1 MRLIDRY
8 ILKQFLWTFVFAQIA
23 LSVIFVI
30 IDLMS
35 NLDRFLDQNATWMII
50 SKYYLYYIP
59 EILKLMT
66 PVSTLLSTL
75 FTVGRM
81 STLNEITAMKSG
93 GVSLYRIL
101 LPFIIVSLIISFSHL
116 YFNGWIVPEANQ
128 KKHAI
133 SHKYLS
139 RAYAG
144 GPIYNLYLRE
154 GPRTNLIMQYYD
166 SDMKSGSRVAIEYFT
181 SEQTPRLVRR
191 VESNSI
197 RWNEDNRNWT
207 LLQVIERDYEGIN
220 VLTKKHDSLHLELN
234 ITDDK
239 IGKLKLS
246 PEEMTYDE
254 LAEFIE
260 ILRSGGRNVTQLQI
274 EYHGNFAYPFANFI
288 VILFGV
294 PFASVKRKGGI
305 AIQIGAALVISF
317 FYILFLKVSQPI
329 AQSFNIEPM
338 LAGWAANIMFFVAG
352 LFVMFKT
359 KT

>member
-1 MRLIDRY
+1 
-8 ILKQFLWTFVFAQIA
+8 
-23 LSVIFVI
+23 
-30 IDLMS
+30 
-35 NLDRFLDQNATWMII
+35 
-50 SKYYLYYIP
+50 
-59 EILKLMT
+59 
-66 PVSTLLSTL
+66 
-75 FTVGRM
+75 
-81 STLNEITAMKSG
+81 
-93 GVSLYRIL
+93 
-101 LPFIIVSLIISFSHL
+101 
-116 YFNGWIVPEANQ
+116 
-128 KKHAI
+128 
-133 SHKYLS
+133 
-139 RAYAG
+139 
-144 GPIYNLYLRE
+144 
-154 GPRTNLIMQYYD
+154 
-166 SDMKSGSRVAIEYFT
+166 
-181 SEQTPRLVRR
+181 VRR

>member
-1 MRLIDRY
+1 MKLIDSY
-8 ILKQFLWTFVFAQIA
+8 ILKQFIWTFVFAQLA

-35 NLDRFLDQNATWMII
+35 NLDRFLDQNATWTII
-50 SKYYLYYIP
+50 AKYYLYYIP

-81 STLNEITAMKSG
+81 STLNEITAIKSG
-93 GVSLYRIL
+93 GISLYRIM
-101 LPFIIVSLIISFSHL
+101 LPFIVISLLISFSHL
-116 YFNGWIVPEANQ
+116 YFNGWVVPGANQ
-128 KKHAI
+128 KKYAI

-139 RAYAG
+139 RTHAG

-154 GPRTNLIMQYYD
+154 EPRTNLIMQYYD
-166 SDMKSGSRVAIEYFT
+166 SDMKSGSRVAVEYFS
-181 SEQTPRLVRR
+181 SEKAPRLIRR
-191 VESNSI
+191 LEANTI
-197 RWNEDNRNWT
+197 RWNEDKQSWT
-207 LLQVIERDYEGIN
+207 LIQVIERNYEGIN
-220 VLTKKHDSLHLELN
+220 ILTKKYDSLHLKLN
-234 ITDDK
+234 ITDSK

-246 PEEMTYDE
+246 PDEMTYDE
-254 LAEFIE
+254 LAQFIE
-260 ILRSGGRNVTQLQI
+260 ILRSGGRNVTQLMI
-274 EYHGNFAYPFANFI
+274 EYHGNYAFPFANFI

-329 AQSFNIEPM
+329 AQSLSIEPI
-338 LAGWAANIMFFVAG
+338 LAGWTANVIFFLAG
-352 LFVMFKT
+352 LIVIFKT